1 MNQHNSIFNQLMHDT
16 PFPFPILSHALLH
29 FTINF
34 LVLVYSTIPPFWIL
48 QQPYYISLKS
58 DHKFMTDQFCCMLMR
73 INIDCNGCYRKVKR
87 ALLDMRELEKHLI
100 EKKECR
106 VSVYGRFIPQ
116 DVAIKIRKKTNRRV
130 EILDIQEL
138 QVRNNTNDNEQDQH
152 QEQQRPLL
160 SSNWNLNSNSC
171 DNRMETGILNEKYY

>member
-1 MNQHNSIFNQLMHDT
+1 M
-16 PFPFPILSHALLH
+16 
-29 FTINF
+29 
-34 LVLVYSTIPPFWIL
+34 
-48 QQPYYISLKS
+48 
-58 DHKFMTDQFCCMLMR
+58 
-73 INIDCNGCYRKVKR
+73 
-87 ALLDMRELEKHLI
+87 I

-138 QVRNNTNDNEQDQH
+138 QVSNNTNDNEQDQH

-171 DNRMETGILNEKYY
+171 DNRMETRILNEKYY